1 MNNKDFLNNL
11 AARLETTPQDIQTI
25 IEAFSKALSEKLEEG
40 DTLAIQNFGSFEIK
54 KKMELLKEQ
63 FITFIGLLLSGWV
76 GWLFGRPKQRV
87 ELQSNELD
95 NVDKAIHI
103 YREMIDDLGVKYAK
117 AIADLNEANQRIKEL
132 ESSID
137 NLLKQLRK

>member
-1 MNNKDFLNNL
+1 
-11 AARLETTPQDIQTI
+11 
-25 IEAFSKALSEKLEEG
+25 
-40 DTLAIQNFGSFEIK
+40 
-54 KKMELLKEQ
+54 MELLKEQ

-76 GWLFGRPKQRV
+76 GWLFGRPKQHV

>member
-1 MNNKDFLNNL
+1 
-11 AARLETTPQDIQTI
+11 
-25 IEAFSKALSEKLEEG
+25 
-40 DTLAIQNFGSFEIK
+40 
-54 KKMELLKEQ
+54 MELLKEQ
-63 FITFIGLLLSGWV
+63 FIPFIGLLLSGWV
-76 GWLFGRPKQRV
+76 GWLFGRPKQCV

>member
-1 MNNKDFLNNL
+1 MSSRLFYPPFLYCYNPV
-11 AARLETTPQDIQTI
+11 TPGYNYLPT
-25 IEAFSKALSEKLEEG
+25 SSEL
-40 DTLAIQNFGSFEIK
+40 LNFAPQIK

-63 FITFIGLLLSGWV
+63 FITFVGLLLSGWA

-87 ELQSNELD
+87 ELQSSELD

-103 YREMIDDLGVKYAK
+103 YREMIDDLGEKYAK

>member
-1 MNNKDFLNNL
+1 
-11 AARLETTPQDIQTI
+11 
-25 IEAFSKALSEKLEEG
+25 
-40 DTLAIQNFGSFEIK
+40 
-54 KKMELLKEQ
+54 MELLKEQ
-63 FITFIGLLLSGWV
+63 FITFIGLLLSGWE